1 MFDSGI
7 AILDWLGIVAFT
19 ITGALAAS
27 RNQMDVVGFV
37 LLGTITGIGG
47 GTLRDIL
54 LDIHPVLWID
64 RPAYLVVCIGI
75 SVVLFFTAHLAHSR
89 YRLILWFDAIGL
101 ALFATVGAERATG
114 VGSAPIV
121 AVVMG
126 VITASFGGII
136 RDILSQQRSIIFAR
150 ELYVTAAMA
159 AAVAY
164 VFLHAMG
171 APREVAI
178 VSGILTGFALR
189 AGALRW
195 GWALPRYHPRP
206 PAAVLGRED

>member
-75 SVVLFFTAHLAHSR
+75 SVALFFTAHLAHSR

-206 PAAVLGRED
+206 PAVVLGRED

>member
-7 AILDWLGIVAFT
+7 AILDWLGIAAFT

-75 SVVLFFTAHLAHSR
+75 SVVLFFTAQR
-89 YRLILWFDAIGL
+89 PRFTGPGPPPTRLRQRQPRHKPGEARSG
-101 ALFATVGAERATG
+101 GRA
-114 VGSAPIV
+114 S
-121 AVVMG
+121 
-126 VITASFGGII
+126 
-136 RDILSQQRSIIFAR
+136 
-150 ELYVTAAMA
+150 
-159 AAVAY
+159 
-164 VFLHAMG
+164 
-171 APREVAI
+171 
-178 VSGILTGFALR
+178 
-189 AGALRW
+189 
-195 GWALPRYHPRP
+195 
-206 PAAVLGRED
+206 

>member
-7 AILDWLGIVAFT
+7 AILDWLGIAAFT

-75 SVVLFFTAHLAHSR
+75 SVALFFTAHLAHSR

-206 PAAVLGRED
+206 PAVVLGRED